1 VRLRVQTRVL
11 AIVTIAVVAGTVAAE
26 ELLYYVE
33 NGDVVITNTPSRA
46 DVKTVPG
53 FDERVR
59 AVRGNLPPSRFDV
72 MIEEVARQCG
82 LDADLVKAV
91 AYVESALNP
100 EAVSPKGAM
109 GLMQLMP
116 ATAEQYGVRNPFD
129 PYENLLA
136 GARHLG
142 DLLDEFGGNLT
153 LALAAYNAGAGAV
166 RRYQG
171 VPAYRETR
179 DYVRKVHSKLGREDR
194 RSRAAEDAGDQAAA
208 PIAVRVLPDGS
219 VVYSN

>member
-1 VRLRVQTRVL
+1 VKLRVRTLVL
-11 AIVTIAVVAGTVAAE
+11 TVAILAGFAGTVAAE

-33 NGDVVITNTPSRA
+33 NGEVVITNTPSRP
-46 DVKTVPG
+46 DVKPVPG
-53 FDERVR
+53 FEERVR

-72 MIEEVARQCG
+72 MIEEVARQYG
-82 LDADLVKAV
+82 VDADLVKAV

-100 EAVSPKGAM
+100 KAVSPKGAM

-129 PYENLLA
+129 PYENLVA
-136 GARHLG
+136 GTRHLG
-142 DLLDEFGGNLT
+142 DLLDEFGGDLT

-179 DYVRKVHSKLGREDR
+179 EYVRKVHSKLGRDGR
-194 RSRAAEDAGDQAAA
+194 HPRAAEDSEDAEA
-208 PIAVRVLPDGS
+208 IAVRVRADGS
-219 VVYSN
+219 IVYSN